1 MGLKLAGIMLILM
14 MAMGGLGY
22 WYYNDTQEKMS
33 ILHKNNAK
41 LETAAALNEETISSL
56 QVSYEK
62 ANNELN
68 RLNQEFANIRAQNKI
83 LAGKLEKHDLGVLG
97 SKKPTLV
104 ERVINKAT
112 QKAGRCFELLAGAP
126 LTEDEKNEKN
136 GKSFNSECPWL
147 FNSHT
152 TP

>member
-1 MGLKLAGIMLILM
+1 M
-14 MAMGGLGY
+14 
-22 WYYNDTQEKMS
+22 
-33 ILHKNNAK
+33 
-41 LETAAALNEETISSL
+41 

-126 LTEDEKNEKN
+126 LTEDEKNAKN